1 MVDGRSETWFTSFVP
16 ATHNTDTGARRGEG
30 SDMDFTTTQPGLV
43 PVGTETPFGVV
54 EAVSLTAYNIGG
66 TWVPFH
72 KLHGRPAA
80 VMPLVVLR

>member
-1 MVDGRSETWFTSFVP
+1 MSGRRITAVDPYAGT
-16 ATHNTDTGARRGEG
+16 TDAG
-30 SDMDFTTTQPGLV
+30 
-43 PVGTETPFGVV
+43 
-54 EAVSLTAYNIGG
+54 SLTAYNIGG